1 MLSNVVIFITFDAS
15 YRNTP
20 VMRRLLTCLILIIL
34 IGTMGAKANFLAEK
48 RDTSEV
54 LNYIARGFDVRLTDP
69 TQTIKYADKAL
80 QLAKKIKFT
89 RGVAAAYRIKGLG
102 EHYLGNSEKAIENY
116 FEALANYQ
124 KINNTVGEVR
134 IYLNISTLYQYVDY
148 DKCLEYLHEAREL
161 YQSGKLDNLDILA
174 SIYLNLGNVYQLQA
188 NFNKALNNYMQGYH
202 IIEKLGN
209 DELKVTAMQNLGV
222 VYTSIGN
229 TQKAKE
235 YLFESLTLAKSL
247 DLNSPVAQINLS
259 LGEIYIAEGN
269 YDKAQQCLQEGRAYA
284 ILSKSEKLL
293 KNFDSNSYLL
303 ELKRKNYESAL
314 THLQSIYKQD
324 SIEYSSRNS
333 AALSLFQAKYRQEEL
348 KRENERITDRQKY
361 ERSIAIGTIILAAL
375 LIVVI
380 VLLTSNVKRKAE
392 TNKKLTELNTEISNQ
407 KDNLDRINHHLEE
420 IIDER
425 TKDLQL
431 KNKKLSE
438 YSSHLSHQ
446 VRGPIATLKGLM
458 NLEREGLVSQEE
470 CIQMMIKCVSEI
482 DDKIIDMSDMLHNP
496 ERAGM

>member
-1 MLSNVVIFITFDAS
+1 
-15 YRNTP
+15 
-20 VMRRLLTCLILIIL
+20 MRRNFTCLILILFCVALRASAGI
-34 IGTMGAKANFLAEK
+34 AASKQ
-48 RDTSEV
+48 DTAEV
-54 LNYIARGFDVRLTDP
+54 LSNIARAFDVRQIDP
-69 TQTIKYADKAL
+69 TQTVKYADKAL
-80 QLAKKIKFT
+80 NIAKKINFT
-89 RGVAAAYRIKGLG
+89 KGVADAYRMRGLG
-102 EHYLGNSEKAIENY
+102 EHYLGNSEKAIDNY
-116 FEALANYQ
+116 FKALANYQ
-124 KINNTVGEVR
+124 TVKNTIGEVR
-134 IYLNISTLYQYVDY
+134 IYINISTLYQYVDY
-148 DKCLEYLHEAREL
+148 DKCLEYLREAREL
-161 YQSGKLDNLDILA
+161 YQNSKLDNLGILA
-174 SIYLNLGNVYQLQA
+174 SICLNMGNVYQLQA
-188 NFNKALNNYMQGYH
+188 NYNKALNNYLQGYT
-202 IIEKLGN
+202 ISEKLGD

-229 TQKAKE
+229 AQKAKE
-235 YLFESLTLAKSL
+235 YLFEALTLAKGL

-269 YDKAQQCLQEGRAYA
+269 YDKARQCLQEGKAYA
-284 ILSKSEKLL
+284 VLSKSQKLL
-293 KNFDSNSYLL
+293 KNFETNSYLL
-303 ELKRKNYESAL
+303 ELRQQNYESAL
-314 THLQSIYKQD
+314 AHLQTIYKQD
-324 SIEYSSRNS
+324 STEYSARNS
-333 AALSLFQAKYRQEEL
+333 AALTLFQAKYRQEEL
-348 KRENERITDRQKY
+348 RRENERITDRQKY
-361 ERSIAIGTIILAAL
+361 ERSIAIGTIVLAAL

-392 TNKKLTELNTEISNQ
+392 TNKKLTELNAEISNQ

-431 KNKKLSE
+431 KNRKLSE

-458 NLEREGLVSQEE
+458 NLEQEGLVSQEE

>member
-1 MLSNVVIFITFDAS
+1 
-15 YRNTP
+15 
-20 VMRRLLTCLILIIL
+20 MRKLFTCLVLL
-34 IGTMGAKANFLAEK
+34 LLSSVLYARTDFLAAK
-48 RDTSEV
+48 QDTSEV
-54 LNYIARGFDVRLTDP
+54 LNNIARGFDVRLIDP

-80 QLAKKIKFT
+80 KIARKINFT
-89 RGVAAAYRIKGLG
+89 KGIADAYRVRGLG

-124 KINNTVGEVR
+124 QAKNTIGEVR
-134 IYLNISTLYQYVDY
+134 IYLNISTLYQYIDY
-148 DKCLEYLHEAREL
+148 DKCLEYLREAREL
-161 YQSGKLDNLDILA
+161 YQSSKLDNLGILA
-174 SIYLNLGNVYQLQA
+174 SIYLNMGNVYQLQA
-188 NFNKALNNYMQGYH
+188 NFNKALNQFDKGFQ
-202 IIEKLGN
+202 ISKQLGD

-235 YLFESLTLAKSL
+235 YLFEALKLAKGM

-259 LGEIYIAEGN
+259 LGEIYIAEGA
-269 YDKAQQCLQEGRAYA
+269 YEKAQQCLQEGRAYA
-284 ILSKSEKLL
+284 VLSKSEKLL

-314 THLQSIYKQD
+314 THLQAIYKQD
-324 SIEYSSRNS
+324 SIEYSARNS
-333 AALSLFQAKYRQEEL
+333 AALTLFQAKYRQEEL

-392 TNKKLTELNTEISNQ
+392 TNKKLTELNAEISNQ

-431 KNKKLSE
+431 KNRKLSE

>member
-1 MLSNVVIFITFDAS
+1 M
-15 YRNTP
+15 RNFFT
-20 VMRRLLTCLILIIL
+20 LILL
-34 IGTMGAKANFLAEK
+34 LAISCVAYALPDHIASK
-48 RDTSEV
+48 QDSNEV
-54 LNYIARGFDVRLTDP
+54 LSTIGRGFDVRLTDP
-69 TQTIKYADKAL
+69 TQTVKYADKAL
-80 QLAKKIKFT
+80 RLAKKINFT
-89 RGVAAAYRIKGLG
+89 KGVAAAYRIKGLG
-102 EHYLGNSEKAIENY
+102 EHYLGNNEKAIENY

-124 KINNTVGEVR
+124 KINNTIGEVR

-148 DKCLEYLHEAREL
+148 DKCLEYLNEARDS
-161 YQSGKLDNLDILA
+161 YYSAKLDNLDILA
-174 SIYLNLGNVYQLQA
+174 SIYLNMGNVYQLQA
-188 NFNKALNNYMQGYH
+188 NYNKALNNYMKGYQ
-202 IIEKLGN
+202 IIHKLDN

-229 TQKAKE
+229 TDKAKE
-235 YLFESLTLAKSL
+235 YLYSSLSLAKGL

-259 LGEIYIAEGN
+259 LAEIYISESDYA
-269 YDKAQQCLQEGRAYA
+269 KARQCLQEGRAYA

-293 KNFDSNSYLL
+293 KDFENNSYLL
-303 ELKRKNYESAL
+303 ELKQKNYERAL
-314 THLQSIYKQD
+314 LHLQSIYKQD
-324 SIEYSSRNS
+324 SIEYASRNS
-333 AALSLFQAKYRQEEL
+333 AALTLFQAKYRQEEL
-348 KRENERITDRQKY
+348 RRENERITDRQKY
-361 ERSIAIGTIILAAL
+361 ERSIAIGTIVLAAL

-392 TNKKLTELNTEISNQ
+392 TNKKLTELNAEISNQ

>member
-1 MLSNVVIFITFDAS
+1 
-15 YRNTP
+15 
-20 VMRRLLTCLILIIL
+20 MRKLLTCLILITL
-34 IGTMGAKANFLAEK
+34 ICSATAKANLLVEK

-54 LNYIARGFDVRLTDP
+54 LNDIARGFDVRLTDP
-69 TQTIKYADKAL
+69 TQTVKYADRAL
-80 QLAKKIKFT
+80 RLAKKINFT

-124 KINNTVGEVR
+124 KVKDTVGEVR

-148 DKCLEYLHEAREL
+148 DKCLEYLHEARNL
-161 YQSGKLDNLDILA
+161 YQSSKLDNLNILA

-188 NFNKALNNYMQGYH
+188 NYNKALNNYMQGYK
-202 IIEKLGN
+202 ISEKLGI

-229 TQKAKE
+229 TAKAKE
-235 YLFESLTLAKSL
+235 YLFAALTLAKGL

-259 LGEIYIAEGN
+259 LGEIYIAEGD
-269 YDKAQQCLQEGRAYA
+269 YSKARQCLQEGKAYA
-284 ILSKSEKLL
+284 VSSKSQKLL
-293 KNFDSNSYLL
+293 KNFETNSYLL
-303 ELKRKNYESAL
+303 EFKQKNYESAL
-314 THLQSIYKQD
+314 THLQAIYKQD

-333 AALSLFQAKYRQEEL
+333 AALTLFQAKYRQEQL
-348 KRENERITDRQKY
+348 RRENERITDRQKY
-361 ERSIAIGTIILAAL
+361 ERSVAIGTIVLAAL

-392 TNKKLTELNTEISNQ
+392 TNKKLTELNAEISIQ

-431 KNKKLSE
+431 KNRKLSD

-458 NLEREGLVSQEE
+458 NLEQEGLVSQEE